1 MVKNH
6 RYKRAFI
13 FSSLTVSFLLMLVA
27 IGLYPAIILST
38 TDSAYNITVYNA
50 SASQKSL
57 SILLTITAIG
67 APLVLSYTAFVFY
80 TFRGKVKLDE
90 TSY

>member
-1 MVKNH
+1 
-6 RYKRAFI
+6 
-13 FSSLTVSFLLMLVA
+13 MLVA
-27 IGLYPAIILST
+27 AQLYPVLIFST
-38 TDSAYNITVYNA
+38 TDPAFNITVYNA
-50 SASQKSL
+50 AASDKSL
-57 SILLTITAIG
+57 SIMLTMAAIG